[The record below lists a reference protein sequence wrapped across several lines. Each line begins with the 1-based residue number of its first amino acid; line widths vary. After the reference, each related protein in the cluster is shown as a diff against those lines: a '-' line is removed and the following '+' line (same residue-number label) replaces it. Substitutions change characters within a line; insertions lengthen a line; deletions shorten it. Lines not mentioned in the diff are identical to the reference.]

1 MSRLARSVARHPA
14 SRDPAGR
21 IPFGRDPASRGPLST
36 DPASRVP
43 SNPVFVE
50 EIHERFLPAPA
61 PEASDV
67 AAAVQGAAPLLD
79 RYHAADLV
87 SEVLARLAGIGPLAD
102 IWVEDD
108 VTEVMINGPGP
119 IVIERR
125 GLLTT
130 AGRISTAEVHRL
142 VEYLLGPT
150 GRRVDRRLPMVDVR
164 LDDRT
169 RCHIAVPPVAVDGPY
184 ITLRRFPAG
193 TRSLDELASPAFA
206 ACLDHLIAERANLL
220 VFGPTSTGK
229 TSLLASLLATVADRE
244 RLVVVEEAAELPRLA
259 AGTVRLEGQPP
270 NVDGVGAVTM
280 AELVAAA
287 LRMRPDRL
295 IVGEV
300 RGPEAAALLQA
311 LTTGHRGSLSTLHA
325 DDPSHALWRFEQL
338 ARAGGAVGDVAAH
351 IASVLDGLVHMS
363 RGVGGRRTVAAV
375 YEVHNDGSLAP
386 AAVPTPTPGRV
397 RVAAAASG

>member
-1 MSRLARSVARHPA
+1 M
-14 SRDPAGR
+14 
-21 IPFGRDPASRGPLST
+21 
-36 DPASRVP
+36 
-43 SNPVFVE
+43 E

-61 PEASDV
+61 PEARDV
-67 AAAVQGAAPLLD
+67 AAAVDSAAPLLD
-79 RYHAADLV
+79 RNHAAELV
-87 SEVLARLAGIGPLAD
+87 SEVLARLAGIGPLAQ
-102 IWVEDD
+102 IWGDD
-108 VTEVMINGPGP
+108 EVNEVMINGPGP

-125 GLLTT
+125 GRLSTL
-130 AGRISTAEVHRL
+130 GSISAAEVHRL

-169 RCHIAVPPVAVDGPY
+169 RCHIVVPPVAVDGPY
-184 ITLRRFPAG
+184 ITLRRFPADI
-193 TRSLDELASPAFA
+193 RHLSELARPADVEY
-206 ACLDHLIAERANLL
+206 LHRLVAERANLI

-244 RLVVVEEAAELPRLA
+244 RLVVVEEAAELPRL
-259 AGTVRLEGQPP
+259 GVSTVRLEGQPP

-295 IVGEV
+295 VIGEV

-311 LTTGHRGSLSTLHA
+311 LTTGHRGSVSTLHA
-325 DDPSHALWRFEQL
+325 DDPAHALWRLEQL
-338 ARAGGAVGDVAAH
+338 ARAGGAVGDVGAH

-363 RGVGGRRTVAAV
+363 RAPEGRRTVTAIYKV
-375 YEVHNDGSLAP
+375 RSDGSLQRVAGLDM
-386 AAVPTPTPGRV
+386 AA
-397 RVAAAASG
+397 RVAAAV

>member
-1 MSRLARSVARHPA
+1 MSRIARAVARHP
-14 SRDPAGR
+14 S
-21 IPFGRDPASRGPLST
+21 
-36 DPASRVP
+36 SRVP
-43 SNPVFVE
+43 LSRNPSARAAATGAPASAAFVE
-50 EIHERFLPAPA
+50 EIHERFLPSPV
-61 PEASDV
+61 PEANDV
-67 AAAVQGAAPLLD
+67 AAVVDTAAPLLD
-79 RYHAADLV
+79 RHHAADLV
-87 SEVLARLAGIGPLAD
+87 SEVLARLAGIGPLAE
-102 IWVEDD
+102 IWADD
-108 VTEVMINGPGP
+108 EVTEVMINGPGP
-119 IVIERR
+119 IAIERR
-125 GLLTT
+125 GCLLTT
-130 AGRISTAEVHRL
+130 GRISAAEVHRL

-193 TRSLDELASPAFA
+193 ARRLDELAAPELA
-206 ACLDHLIAERANLL
+206 ACLERLVAERANLM

-229 TSLLASLLATVADRE
+229 TSLLASLLATVAERE
-244 RLVVVEEAAELPRLA
+244 RLVVVEEAAELPRLG

-270 NVDGVGAVTM
+270 NVDGVGAVTL

-295 IVGEV
+295 VVGEV

-325 DDPSHALWRFEQL
+325 DDPAHALWRFEQL

-351 IASVLDGLVHMS
+351 IASVLDGIVHMS

-375 YEVHNDGSLAP
+375 YELRRDGSLEPATAP
-386 AAVPTPTPGRV
+386 DRTRMAAAV
-397 RVAAAASG
+397 

>member
-1 MSRLARSVARHPA
+1 MSRLTRAAARHPA
-14 SRDPAGR
+14 GR
-21 IPFGRDPASRGPLST
+21 
-36 DPASRVP
+36 
-43 SNPVFVE
+43 VFVE

-61 PEASDV
+61 PAARDV
-67 AAAVQGAAPLLD
+67 AAAVEGAAPLLD
-79 RYHAADLV
+79 HHRAADLV
-87 SEVLARLAGIGPLAD
+87 SEVLARLAGIGPLAE
-102 IWVEDD
+102 IWADHD

-125 GLLTT
+125 GMLAT
-130 AGRISTAEVHRL
+130 AGRVSAAEVHRL

-150 GRRVDRRLPMVDVR
+150 GRRVDRRAPMVDVR

-184 ITLRRFPAG
+184 ITLRRFPASA
-193 TRSLDELASPAFA
+193 RRLDELAGPAVA
-206 ACLDHLIAERANLL
+206 ARLDELIAERANLI

-229 TSLLASLLATVADRE
+229 TSLLASLLATVAHSE
-244 RLVVVEEAAELPRLA
+244 RLVVVEEAAELPRLG

-295 IVGEV
+295 VIGEV

-325 DDPSHALWRFEQL
+325 DDPAHALWRFEQL

-351 IASVLDGLVHMS
+351 IASVVDGMVHMS
-363 RGVGGRRTVAAV
+363 RGAAGRRIVAAV
-375 YEVHNDGSLAP
+375 HEVRSDGS
-386 AAVPTPTPGRV
+386 VC
-397 RVAAAASG
+397 

>member
-1 MSRLARSVARHPA
+1 MSRIGRAVARHPSGRVPP
-14 SRDPAGR
+14 SRDASAR
-21 IPFGRDPASRGPLST
+21 AASNRAPAST
-36 DPASRVP
+36 A
-43 SNPVFVE
+43 FVE
-50 EIHERFLPAPA
+50 EIHERFLPSPV
-61 PEASDV
+61 PEANDI
-67 AAAVQGAAPLLD
+67 AAAVDTAAPLLD
-79 RYHAADLV
+79 RHHAADLV
-87 SEVLARLAGIGPLAD
+87 SEVLARLAGIGPLAE
-102 IWVEDD
+102 IWADD
-108 VTEVMINGPGP
+108 EVTEVMINGPGP

-125 GLLTT
+125 GCLSA

-193 TRSLDELASPAFA
+193 ARRLDELAGPELA
-206 ACLDHLIAERANLL
+206 ACLERLVAERANLM

-229 TSLLASLLATVADRE
+229 TSLLASLLATVAEQE
-244 RLVVVEEAAELPRLA
+244 RLVVVEEAAELPRLG

-270 NVDGVGAVTM
+270 NVDGVGAVTL

-295 IVGEV
+295 VVGEV

-325 DDPSHALWRFEQL
+325 DDPAHALWRFEQL

-351 IASVLDGLVHMS
+351 IASVLDGIVHMS

-375 YEVHNDGSLAP
+375 YELRRDGSLERATAP
-386 AAVPTPTPGRV
+386 DQARIAAAV
-397 RVAAAASG
+397 

>member
-1 MSRLARSVARHPA
+1 MAPARS
-14 SRDPAGR
+14 S
-21 IPFGRDPASRGPLST
+21 SS
-36 DPASRVP
+36 
-43 SNPVFVE
+43 
-50 EIHERFLPAPA
+50 
-61 PEASDV
+61 
-67 AAAVQGAAPLLD
+67 AAAACPA
-79 RYHAADLV
+79 
-87 SEVLARLAGIGPLAD
+87 
-102 IWVEDD
+102 
-108 VTEVMINGPGP
+108 
-119 IVIERR
+119 
-125 GLLTT
+125 
-130 AGRISTAEVHRL
+130 AGRISAAEVHRL

-193 TRSLDELASPAFA
+193 ARRLGELAAPELA
-206 ACLDHLIAERANLL
+206 ACLERLVAERANLI

-229 TSLLASLLATVADRE
+229 TSLLASLLAAVAERE
-244 RLVVVEEAAELPRLA
+244 RLVVVEEAAELPRLGT
-259 AGTVRLEGQPP
+259 GTVRLEGQPP
-270 NVDGVGAVTM
+270 NVDGVGAVTL

-295 IVGEV
+295 VVGEV

-325 DDPSHALWRFEQL
+325 DDPAHALWRFEQL

-363 RGVGGRRTVAAV
+363 RGVAGRRTVAAV
-375 YEVHNDGSLAP
+375 YELRRDGSLERATSP
-386 AAVPTPTPGRV
+386 ERARMAAAV
-397 RVAAAASG
+397 

>member
-1 MSRLARSVARHPA
+1 VSRIARAVARHPA
-14 SRDPAGR
+14 SRLRSNA
-21 IPFGRDPASRGPLST
+21 

-43 SNPVFVE
+43 SSTVPASRVPPDRAFVE
-50 EIHERFLPAPA
+50 EIHERFLPSPAPA
-61 PEASDV
+61 ARDV
-67 AAAVQGAAPLLD
+67 AAAVEGAAPLLHHD
-79 RYHAADLV
+79 HAADLV
-87 SEVLARLAGIGPLAD
+87 SEVLARLAGIGPLAE
-102 IWVEDD
+102 IWADD
-108 VTEVMINGPGP
+108 EVTEVMINGPGP
-119 IVIERR
+119 IIIEQR
-125 GLLTT
+125 GRLST

-150 GRRVDRRLPMVDVR
+150 GRRVDRRAPMVDVR

-193 TRSLDELASPAFA
+193 TRRLDELASPAVA
-206 ACLDHLIAERANLL
+206 ARLDQLITERANLI

-229 TSLLASLLATVADRE
+229 TSLLASLLATVAHCE
-244 RLVVVEEAAELPRLA
+244 RLVVVEEAAELPRLG

-280 AELVAAA
+280 GELVAAA

-295 IVGEV
+295 VIGEV

-325 DDPSHALWRFEQL
+325 DDPVHALWRFEQL
-338 ARAGGAVGDVAAH
+338 ARAGGAVGDVGAH
-351 IASVLDGLVHMS
+351 ITSVLDGLVHMS
-363 RGVGGRRTVAAV
+363 RGTGGRRTVAAV
-375 YEVHNDGSLAP
+375 YEVRSDGSLERAVTSP
-386 AAVPTPTPGRV
+386 PLTAAV
-397 RVAAAASG
+397 

>member
-1 MSRLARSVARHPA
+1 M
-14 SRDPAGR
+14 
-21 IPFGRDPASRGPLST
+21 
-36 DPASRVP
+36 
-43 SNPVFVE
+43 E
-50 EIHERFLPAPA
+50 EIHERFLPSPV
-61 PEASDV
+61 PEANDV
-67 AAAVQGAAPLLD
+67 AAAVDTAAPLLD
-79 RYHAADLV
+79 RHHAADLV
-87 SEVLARLAGIGPLAD
+87 SEVLARLAGIGPLAE
-102 IWVEDD
+102 IWADD
-108 VTEVMINGPGP
+108 EVTEVMINGPGP

-125 GLLTT
+125 GCLLT
-130 AGRISTAEVHRL
+130 AGRISAAEVHRL

-193 TRSLDELASPAFA
+193 ARRLDELAAPELA
-206 ACLDHLIAERANLL
+206 ACLERLVAERANLM

-229 TSLLASLLATVADRE
+229 TSLLASLLATVAERE
-244 RLVVVEEAAELPRLA
+244 RLVVVEEAAELPRLG

-270 NVDGVGAVTM
+270 NVDGVGAVTL

-295 IVGEV
+295 VVGEV

-325 DDPSHALWRFEQL
+325 DDPAHALWRFEQL

-351 IASVLDGLVHMS
+351 IASVLDGIVHMS

-375 YEVHNDGSLAP
+375 YELRRDGSLEPATAP
-386 AAVPTPTPGRV
+386 DRTRMAAAV
-397 RVAAAASG
+397 

>member
-1 MSRLARSVARHPA
+1 MSRGSAV
-14 SRDPAGR
+14 
-21 IPFGRDPASRGPLST
+21 LS
-36 DPASRVP
+36 P
-43 SNPVFVE
+43 SSTAFVE
-50 EIHERFLPAPA
+50 EIHEQFLPAPSPA
-61 PEASDV
+61 ASDV
-67 AAAVQGAAPLLD
+67 EAAVEGAAPLID
-79 RYHAADLV
+79 RRRAADLV
-87 SEVLARLAGIGPLAD
+87 SEVLARLAGVGPLAD
-102 IWVEDD
+102 IWLHDD

-119 IVIERR
+119 IMVERR
-125 GLLTT
+125 GRLCA
-130 AGRISTAEVHRL
+130 AGRISAAEVHRL

-184 ITLRRFPAG
+184 ITLRRFPAAV
-193 TRSLDELASPAFA
+193 RRLDEFA
-206 ACLDHLIAERANLL
+206 APGTVACLSRLVAERANLM

-229 TSLLASLLATVADRE
+229 TSVLASLLAPIAERE

-280 AELVAAA
+280 AELVVAA

-295 IVGEV
+295 VIGEV

-325 DDPSHALWRFEQL
+325 DDPAHALWRFEQL

-351 IASVLDGLVHMS
+351 IASVLDGLVHMR
-363 RGVGGRRTVAAV
+363 RGTDGHRSVAAV
-375 YEVHNDGSLAP
+375 YEVRNDGSWKRAALPAP
-386 AAVPTPTPGRV
+386 VSTVAVHQ
-397 RVAAAASG
+397 

>member
-1 MSRLARSVARHPA
+1 MNRTARALARHPA
-14 SRDPAGR
+14 SRAPADPA
-21 IPFGRDPASRGPLST
+21 
-36 DPASRVP
+36 
-43 SNPVFVE
+43 FVE

-61 PEASDV
+61 PAARDV
-67 AAAVQGAAPLLD
+67 AAAVEGAAPLLD
-79 RYHAADLV
+79 RHHAADLV
-87 SEVLARLAGIGPLAD
+87 SEVLARLAGIGPLAE
-102 IWVEDD
+102 IWADD
-108 VTEVMINGPGP
+108 QVTEVMINGPGP

-125 GLLTT
+125 GMLTT

-193 TRSLDELASPAFA
+193 VRRLDELAGPGFV
-206 ACLDHLIAERANLL
+206 ACLDRLIAERANLI

-229 TSLLASLLATVADRE
+229 TSLLASLLATVAERE
-244 RLVVVEEAAELPRLA
+244 RLVVVEEAAELPRLG

-295 IVGEV
+295 VIGEV

-325 DDPSHALWRFEQL
+325 DDPAHALWRFEQL

-363 RGVGGRRTVAAV
+363 RGTAGRRAVAAIYDV
-375 YEVHNDGSLAP
+375 RHDGSLER
-386 AAVPTPTPGRV
+386 AAIP
-397 RVAAAASG
+397 VAAAV

>member
-1 MSRLARSVARHPA
+1 MNTALAP
-14 SRDPAGR
+14 P
-21 IPFGRDPASRGPLST
+21 ST
-36 DPASRVP
+36 A
-43 SNPVFVE
+43 FVE
-50 EIHERFLPAPA
+50 QIHERFLPATSPA
-61 PEASDV
+61 VSDIAEAV
-67 AAAVQGAAPLLD
+67 EGAAPLLD
-79 RYHAADLV
+79 RNQAAELV
-87 SEVLARLAGIGPLAD
+87 TEVLARLSGIGPLAE
-102 IWVEDD
+102 IWANDD

-119 IVIERR
+119 VVIERH
-125 GLLTT
+125 GILSTV
-130 AGRISTAEVHRL
+130 GRISTAEVHRL

-184 ITLRRFPAG
+184 ITLRRFPASVRRLG
-193 TRSLDELASPAFA
+193 AFA
-206 ACLDHLIAERANLL
+206 TPDLAARLRGLVGERANLML
-220 VFGPTSTGK
+220 FGPTSTGK
-229 TSLLASLLATVADRE
+229 TSLLASLLAPIAQTE
-244 RLVVVEEAAELPRLA
+244 RLVVVEEAAELPRLGV
-259 AGTVRLEGQPP
+259 GTVRLEGQPP

-280 AELVAAA
+280 ADLVATA

-295 IVGEV
+295 VIGEV

-363 RGVGGRRTVAAV
+363 RGAGGVRQVAAV
-375 YEVHNDGSLAP
+375 YKVGNDGSIA
-386 AAVPTPTPGRV
+386 TC
-397 RVAAAASG
+397 

>member
-1 MSRLARSVARHPA
+1 MSRIGRAVARHPSGRVPP
-14 SRDPAGR
+14 SRDASAR
-21 IPFGRDPASRGPLST
+21 AASNRAPAST
-36 DPASRVP
+36 A
-43 SNPVFVE
+43 FVE
-50 EIHERFLPAPA
+50 EIHERFLPSPV
-61 PEASDV
+61 PEANDI
-67 AAAVQGAAPLLD
+67 AAAVDTAAPLLD
-79 RYHAADLV
+79 RHHAADLV
-87 SEVLARLAGIGPLAD
+87 SEVLARLAGIGPLAE
-102 IWVEDD
+102 IWADD
-108 VTEVMINGPGP
+108 EVTEVMINGPGP

-125 GLLTT
+125 GCLST
-130 AGRISTAEVHRL
+130 AGRISAAEVHRL

-184 ITLRRFPAG
+184 ITLRRFPASA
-193 TRSLDELASPAFA
+193 RRLDELADPELAV
-206 ACLDHLIAERANLL
+206 CLERLVARRANLI

-229 TSLLASLLATVADRE
+229 TSLLASLLATVAERE
-244 RLVVVEEAAELPRLA
+244 RLVVVEEAAELPRLG

-270 NVDGVGAVTM
+270 NVDGVGAVTL

-295 IVGEV
+295 VVGEV

-325 DDPSHALWRFEQL
+325 DDPAHALWRFEQL

-363 RGVGGRRTVAAV
+363 RGVAGRRTVAAV
-375 YEVHNDGSLAP
+375 YELRRDGSLERATSP
-386 AAVPTPTPGRV
+386 ERARMAAAV
-397 RVAAAASG
+397 

>member
-1 MSRLARSVARHPA
+1 MNRMARAVARHPA
-14 SRDPAGR
+14 SRV
-21 IPFGRDPASRGPLST
+21 PLSS
-36 DPASRVP
+36 DPSGRAHP
-43 SNPVFVE
+43 STAFVE

-61 PEASDV
+61 PQPRDV
-67 AAAVQGAAPLLD
+67 ADAVDTAAPLLD
-79 RYHAADLV
+79 RRHAADLV
-87 SEVLARLAGIGPLAD
+87 SEVIARLAGIGPLAE
-102 IWVEDD
+102 IWTDD
-108 VTEVMINGPGP
+108 EVTEVMINGPGP
-119 IVIERR
+119 IVVERR
-125 GLLTT
+125 GCLST
-130 AGRISTAEVHRL
+130 AGRISAAEVHRL

-193 TRSLDELASPAFA
+193 VRRLDELAGPRVA
-206 ACLDHLIAERANLL
+206 AQLDQLIAARANVI

-229 TSLLASLLATVADRE
+229 TSLLASLLATVAERE
-244 RLVVVEEAAELPRLA
+244 RLVVVEEAAELPRLGV
-259 AGTVRLEGQPP
+259 GTARLEGQPP
-270 NVDGVGAVTM
+270 NVDGVGGVTM

-295 IVGEV
+295 VVGEV

-325 DDPSHALWRFEQL
+325 DDPAHALWRFEQL
-338 ARAGGAVGDVAAH
+338 ARAGGAVGDVGAH

-363 RGVGGRRTVAAV
+363 RGMGGRRTVAAI
-375 YEVHNDGSLAP
+375 YEVRDDGSLAE
-386 AAVPTPTPGRV
+386 AAGCVEARC
-397 RVAAAASG
+397 